1 MAPARESLDPGTLI
15 GGYRIIKLIGTGG
28 FSLIYLASDEENG
41 DEVVLKE
48 YMPKRIAARDVRKQV
63 VPARP
68 EYAENLWH
76 GRRLFF
82 QEVKAMA
89 SLDHPNILSV
99 RDFFLAN
106 GTSYLVTRYQRG
118 RNLWSYIQERGG
130 GLSPTFILQVFLPV
144 LDALALIHSSS
155 LLHLDVK
162 PGNIHL
168 RHGYQPLLL
177 DLGAVHR
184 VGEGRGQGGQIV
196 SAGYSP
202 LEQYY
207 GSGNIGPWTDV
218 YAAGASMRTCI
229 EGRPPLPAV
238 ERLKNDTLSPLV
250 RRSGERY
257 PRYLLEAI
265 DSSMRMDPGERPQ
278 DAGELLV
285 ALQPHFGSGP
295 AIARHDQHPGCHVRR
310 DLTATRSPRNIR
322 G

>member
-1 MAPARESLDPGTLI
+1 MAPARESLEPGTLVS
-15 GGYRIIKLIGTGG
+15 GYRIVKMIGTGG

-48 YMPKRIAARDVRKQV
+48 YMPKKIAVRDARKHVIPV
-63 VPARP
+63 RP
-68 EYAENLWH
+68 EYTENLWN

-89 SLDHPNILSV
+89 SLHHPNILAV

-118 RNLWSYIQERGG
+118 RNLWSYIQERNG

-162 PGNIHL
+162 PGNIHV
-168 RHGYQPLLL
+168 RHAYRPLLL

-184 VGEGRGQGGQIV
+184 IGEGRGRGGQIV

-202 LEQYY
+202 IEQYY
-207 GSGNIGPWTDV
+207 RSGHVGPWTDV
-218 YAAGASMRTCI
+218 YATGASMRTCI
-229 EGRPPLPAV
+229 EGKPPVPAV
-238 ERLKNDTLSPLV
+238 ERHSNDTLQPSMALY
-250 RRSGERY
+250 GERY
-257 PRYLLEAI
+257 PSFLLEAI
-265 DSSMRMDPGERPQ
+265 DWSMRMDPTRRPQ
-278 DAGELLV
+278 DAGELLA
-285 ALQPHFGSGP
+285 ALQPHMASLPASRMTGLDSG
-295 AIARHDQHPGCHVRR
+295 AATHD
-310 DLTATRSPRNIR
+310 TI
-322 G
+322 